1 MSFTYERTIRLADT
15 DAAGVVFFA
24 RTLAL
29 CHEAYE
35 AALDAAGCSIAGLL
49 GQESDILIPIAR
61 ANADYLRPLFCGD
74 LVRITLRPTRLSEES
89 FAIDYEL
96 VRVGGESARSKT
108 AARART
114 EHVVIGAQAL
124 LPTSPRERARMP
136 IPQKLAAW
144 VDAG

>member
-1 MSFTYERTIRLADT
+1 MPFTYERTIRLADT

-49 GQESDILIPIAR
+49 GQKSDILIPIAR
-61 ANADYLRPLFCGD
+61 ASADYLRPLFCGD

-96 VRVGGESARSKT
+96 VRVGSESARSKV

-124 LPTSPRERARMP
+124 LPNSQGERTRRP
-136 IPQKLAAW
+136 IPGRIAAW
-144 VDAG
+144 IDAG

>member
-24 RTLAL
+24 KTLAL

-35 AALDAAGCSIAGLL
+35 AALTEIGCPVADFL
-49 GQESDILIPIAR
+49 GRESDILIPIAR
-61 ANADYLRPLFCGD
+61 ASADYLRPLFCGD
-74 LVRITLRPTRLSEES
+74 LVRITLRPTRLSEDS

-96 VRVGGESARSKT
+96 VRGSGSGREKVAASARARV

-114 EHVVIGAQAL
+114 EHVATSRSERCRVP
-124 LPTSPRERARMP
+124 LPE
-136 IPQKLAAW
+136 KLAAW
-144 VDAG
+144 VNAL